1 MANNLS
7 DRRFAALRTQGYLG
21 ATNEM
26 LVAYLNAHSATSKNL
41 TTAWFQ
47 ALRAVPLT
55 GTRNDMWFARLRS
68 KGYTG
73 TLNDMEKQFWTAGGI
88 W

>member
-1 MANNLS
+1 MASQLNTA
-7 DRRFAALRTQGYLG
+7 RFNALRAQLFTG

-26 LVAYLNAHSATSKNL
+26 LVAYLNAHGATSKNL
-41 TTAWFQ
+41 STAWFQ

-55 GTRNDMWFARLRS
+55 GHRNDMWFARLRS

-73 TLNDMEKQFWTAGGI
+73 SILDMEKQFWTAGGI

>member
-26 LVAYLNAHSATSKNL
+26 LVAYLKANGAVSSNL
-41 TTAWFQ
+41 TMAWFQ

-55 GTRNDMWFARLRS
+55 GTRNDMWFKRLRN

-73 TLNDMEKQFWTAGGI
+73 SLNDMELQFWTAGGI